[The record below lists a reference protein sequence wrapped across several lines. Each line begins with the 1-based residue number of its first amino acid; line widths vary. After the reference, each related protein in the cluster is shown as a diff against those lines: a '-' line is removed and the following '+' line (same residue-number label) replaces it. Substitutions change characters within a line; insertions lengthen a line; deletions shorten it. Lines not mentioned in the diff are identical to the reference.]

1 MFLFLSGRRD
11 GAFRVIPVTSASG
24 LLVSRSLRLA
34 LSSYKNKLFAM
45 PWQLASAFEILQK
58 PDDFFN
64 IKNTLCLSDIIH
76 SSIIVRLDIICS
88 QHQRLCTL
96 KGRVNATI
104 QARNFQTLAV
114 SDIIISSSC
123 QIVSAAI
130 VPSYYEGFPKLCHQ
144 QKLYYDYLKTN
155 TKASPKKK
163 KNVSGQPITDDLQG
177 FLPQFGG

>member
-1 MFLFLSGRRD
+1 
-11 GAFRVIPVTSASG
+11 
-24 LLVSRSLRLA
+24 
-34 LSSYKNKLFAM
+34 M

-163 KNVSGQPITDDLQG
+163 KTFQANQSRTTSKDFCHNLAARASLDASFDTGVATNPFSGMVPLDLAGAQ
-177 FLPQFGG
+177 